1 MPPEALIFRSGRRLV
16 NSWIRVFRGSS
27 KISLFG
33 LLALLGSSCNQGP
46 EHLPSIGEAFV
57 GPAVLKIRRDIPL
70 ESSVAATLKHGDR
83 LEILQHRRRFFRVR
97 TPSGAEGW
105 TDERQ
110 LLAKED
116 MQRLKDLMA
125 RAARMPA
132 QGQATT
138 FGELNVHTQPSRL
151 SPSFLQVKEGE
162 RVDVLTHAAM
172 PRTEV
177 PRKPLIPPTPKKPL
191 SERKPAREPKYPP
204 LAPLPKPP
212 APPADW
218 LNLSKTDLPEEAAPD
233 EDEKDTK
240 PVVLDNWS
248 LIRTKSGE
256 SGWVLTRRLVMAI
269 PDEVAQYAEGRR
281 IVSYFSLG
289 EVQDDTQKKRN
300 WLWTTAADG
309 VHPYDFD
316 SFRVFIWSLH
326 RHRYETAYIER
337 NLHGYAPVV
346 MKDVEY
352 AASNG
357 KGTAKYPGFS
367 LCVEKSDGQR
377 YRREYA
383 FMSNLVRFAGERPC
397 ESAPSEAVV
406 APVPLP
412 ASGAA
417 AAQEAT
423 QESPRQG
430 LVQRFRTRLHAI
442 TRSWFGK

>member
-1 MPPEALIFRSGRRLV
+1 VL
-16 NSWIRVFRGSS
+16 
-27 KISLFG
+27 G
-33 LLALLGSSCNQGP
+33 LLALLGSGCDQGP
-46 EHLPSIGEAFV
+46 ERLPSIGEAYV
-57 GPAVLKIRRDIPL
+57 GPAALKIRHDIPL
-70 ESSVAATLKHGDR
+70 ESPVTATVKHGDR

-116 MQRLKDLMA
+116 MQRLKDFMA
-125 RAARMPA
+125 RAARMPT

-138 FGELNVHTQPSRL
+138 FGELNVHTRPSRL

-162 RVDVLTHAAM
+162 RVDVLTHAAL
-172 PRTEV
+172 PRTEA
-177 PRKPLIPPTPKKPL
+177 PHKSLIPPTPKKPL
-191 SERKPAREPKYPP
+191 AERKPAKEPKYPP

-212 APPADW
+212 GPPAEW
-218 LNLSKTDLPEEAAPD
+218 LDLSKTDLSAEKPSPD
-233 EDEKDTK
+233 EDEKNAK
-240 PVVLDNWS
+240 PVVMDNWS
-248 LIRTKSGE
+248 LIRTRSGE

-316 SFRVFIWSLH
+316 SFRVFIWNLH

-337 NLHGYAPVV
+337 NLHGYTPVL
-346 MKDVEY
+346 MKEVEY

-357 KGTAKYPGFS
+357 QRTAKYPGFS
-367 LCVEKSDGQR
+367 LCVEKSDGHR

-383 FMSNLVRFAGERPC
+383 FVGNVVRFAGERPC
-397 ESAPSEAVV
+397 ESAEPETVV
-406 APVPLP
+406 VQVPLP
-412 ASGAA
+412 AGGGAA
-417 AAQEAT
+417 PQGGPR

-430 LVQRFRTRLHAI
+430 LLQRFRTRLRAI
-442 TRSWFGK
+442 NRSWFGK